1 MTAKPNRKLSV
12 SPFVTFITL
21 NLLISKLIA
30 TLSSVANLKIFR
42 DELARDPIPVDF
54 IRTFSLFSY
63 VAKLVS
69 VIDFVELFVITSII
83 NINIILNF

>member
-12 SPFVTFITL
+12 SPFATFITL

-30 TLSSVANLKIFR
+30 TLSSVANLKIFS
-42 DELARDPIPVDF
+42 DELARDPIPSDF

-69 VIDFVELFVITSII
+69 VIDFVELFVLTSIL